1 MSIKK
6 NKKRQNNKTKKIAG
20 GTWPFSKKKQ
30 PQNADPYPDAD
41 TAAATAADTA
51 AEPPDDTPPPILTA
65 KKKEQYAINGFCSII
80 KEEKDN
86 IRQVFNQ
93 HLEKFTDNVF
103 LKYEGE
109 YSHDVQ
115 VLIVETIL
123 NEMNKT
129 IINNY
134 FLQHA
139 IVADLII
146 KNYINV
152 LLLNSIQKLN
162 YNKSASQ
169 ISSYNDA
176 MKILNNFITELKNS
190 NTTYN
195 ILNNKDTAPVQ
206 KGGCGGCGGG
216 GGAGSAFFGG
226 GLINKKVT
234 PVSGIKTIKSHKTKI
249 KSRKRTIKSY
259 NGGAGE
265 EEKSNDVD
273 DALEPAPESV
283 EATEEVI
290 ANTQPEKPIT
300 QDEPTPVQKTDS
312 TAGAD
317 DEDDDEDDDAEQTTK
332 QFNYNDDRDEIDQS
346 IRDKYSNK
354 NASASASASASADDE
369 NNSPSED
376 QTETK
381 KQQKDYDDF
390 ASMFEFSP
398 EEKEENKQW
407 IFSLFR
413 RDTCPK
419 TINRKILYIIQN
431 TIQSA
436 ISTKEFKKIIREQIT
451 TKASN
456 KIQSILDTMT
466 NDDTANYLNT
476 QLLFG
481 ILVNKHTRRIYA
493 LFRDTIKNSLEQIKN
508 DYINSTNLPNNI
520 NDLILDKIHDNVKIA
535 FTPTLR
541 SSRYQAI

>member
-6 NKKRQNNKTKKIAG
+6 NKKKQNNKTKKIAG
-20 GTWPFSKKKQ
+20 GTWQFSKKKQ

-41 TAAATAADTA
+41 IATETA
-51 AEPPDDTPPPILTA
+51 DDTPPPILTA
-65 KKKEQYAINGFCSII
+65 KKKEQYAINEFCSII

-93 HLEKFTDNVF
+93 HLEKFTDDVF
-103 LKYEGE
+103 LKYGGE

-146 KNYINV
+146 KNYISV
-152 LLLNSIQKLN
+152 LLSNSIQKLN

-195 ILNNKDTAPVQ
+195 ILNNKDTAAVQ
-206 KGGCGGCGGG
+206 KGGCGGCVGGG
-216 GGAGSAFFGG
+216 GDGGSGAFFGG
-226 GLINKKVT
+226 SINKKAT
-234 PVSGIKTIKSHKTKI
+234 TISGIKTIKSHKAEI
-249 KSRKRTIKSY
+249 KPRKRTIKSY

-265 EEKSNDVD
+265 EEKRNDAA
-273 DALEPAPESV
+273 DAAPAPAPAPV

-290 ANTQPEKPIT
+290 ANTPH
-300 QDEPTPVQKTDS
+300 DPTPTPIPVQEPDS
-312 TAGAD
+312 TSAD
-317 DEDDDEDDDAEQTTK
+317 TIDDTADDDAEQTPK
-332 QFNYNDDRDEIDQS
+332 EFNYDDDRDNIDQL
-346 IRDKYSNK
+346 IRDKYNNK
-354 NASASASASASADDE
+354 NSAEITTAADDDE

-376 QTETK
+376 QTETTM
-381 KQQKDYDDF
+381 QQKDYDDF
-390 ASMFEFSP
+390 ASMFAFSP

-407 IFSLFR
+407 IQSLFR

-419 TINRKILYIIQN
+419 TINRKILYIIQK

-436 ISTKEFKKIIREQIT
+436 ISTKEFKRIIREQIT
-451 TKASN
+451 TKAGN

-493 LFRDTIKNSLEQIKN
+493 LFRDTIVKSLNEIKS
-508 DYINSTNLPNNI
+508 DYYSSTKFPDNI
-520 NDLILDKIHDNVKIA
+520 NDLIVNKIRDNVKFA